1 MGTQGTGAWEGVSP
15 GGPDRRG
22 LPCRSSVCKYTM
34 ITNSLGRDLLCW
46 SVGVWLGVW
55 CSGFCSQNWRLGVFP
70 LLSSRIGCHG
80 WVALAARPWPCTHA
94 ATASRGR
101 ALGPLSHIMLYT
113 AVLTSLSQRVKGCAS
128 AGKGRLEV
136 VSVGCEAPTFSHR
149 DSFEKSHFA
158 KEAAPLGGSN
168 RAPKPRAR
176 CLNSHFLY
184 IKVSARHGW
193 RVRKLK
199 EGCPVLRWP
208 CQCWPTAQ
216 ALGNKV

>member
-1 MGTQGTGAWEGVSP
+1 MAGGVVFWFLLAKLAVGCFSP
-15 GGPDRRG
+15 SQFTNR
-22 LPCRSSVCKYTM
+22 LPR
-34 ITNSLGRDLLCW
+34 LGR
-46 SVGVWLGVW
+46 
-55 CSGFCSQNWRLGVFP
+55 
-70 LLSSRIGCHG
+70 IGSKTLAMHARCHSFQ
-80 WVALAARPWPCTHA
+80 RPSIGT
-94 ATASRGR
+94 S
-101 ALGPLSHIMLYT
+101 SHIMLCT